1 MIHPS
6 DQAVV
11 DRMTVAGYHFA
22 VIGNRFVLTMPDD
35 TEHTFPTFS
44 TLRQYLQD
52 TDQWLTSTMK

>member
-1 MIHPS
+1 MLHPS

-22 VIGNRFVLTMPDD
+22 VLGNHFVLTMPDG

-44 TLRQYLQD
+44 VMRQHLQD
-52 TDQWLTSTMK
+52 TEQWLITTK